1 MKKEKYITER
11 VYSKH
16 SVFRVSV
23 NFNGKS
29 KYIGSFS
36 TADYP
41 SRTDALRAAVRA
53 RNKAVE
59 EVRQNRYIEHDLTVE
74 EAYEKTKELLVTN
87 PKTRHRHDMSFYP
100 MIPPCIRMKPISE
113 ITAADIQKTLNDYAA
128 HASQGQVDKGMTI
141 WRQIYQICL
150 LLEIPVADRSRMV
163 RKPKSKIPTKKRKKH
178 CTDDELEAFIEA
190 LNEYGDDRILTENV
204 TYAFRIMQY
213 LGLRPQE
220 AFAVC
225 SEDIDL
231 KNDLF
236 HVQHSIGSTVTGTRQ
251 LITTK
256 TPESI
261 RTLPIPAGLRPYL
274 VDLLKNRNTEP
285 LLLAAD
291 GKPFEIDD
299 VDDLLLH
306 VYEKCNI
313 KVTCYMMR
321 HNFATAMVK
330 KDLKATQNMMGHET
344 PVMTLRYVK
353 DTSIEKMKELLS

>member
-11 VYSKH
+11 VYAKH

-41 SRTDALRAAVRA
+41 TRSEALRAAVRA
-53 RNKAVE
+53 RNQAVE
-59 EVRQNRYIEHDLTVE
+59 EVRQNRFIEHDLTVE

-87 PKTRHRHDMSFYP
+87 PKTQLRHDMSFYP
-100 MIPPCIRMKPISE
+100 MIPPEIRMKPISE
-113 ITAADIQKTLNDYAA
+113 VTAADIQKTLNDYAA
-128 HASQGQVDKGMTI
+128 HAAQGQVDKGLTV
-141 WRQIYQICL
+141 WRQIYQVCL
-150 LLEIPVADRSRMV
+150 MMEMPVADRSRMV
-163 RKPKSKIPTKKRKKH
+163 QKPKSKIPTKKRKKH
-178 CTDDELEAFIEA
+178 CTDEELEIFIQA
-190 LNEYGDDRILTENV
+190 LNGYGDDRILTENI

-236 HVQHSIGSTVTGTRQ
+236 HVQHSVGSTVTGMRQ

-261 RTLPIPAGLRPYL
+261 RTLPIPAGLRPFL
-274 VDLLKNRNTEP
+274 VDLIASRHTEP
-285 LLLAAD
+285 LLLAPD
-291 GKPFEIDD
+291 GMPFEIDD
-299 VDDLLLH
+299 VDDLLGN
-306 VYEKCNI
+306 VSRKSGI

-321 HNFATAMVK
+321 HNFATAMVQ

-353 DTSIEKMKELLS
+353 DTSIEKMKELLN